1 MICAT
6 TIPDGPDAGTVAVV
20 VDGTPTTLEVGPVT
34 SLLRA
39 LRTAS
44 VPVPGGCEE
53 GECGSCSVLVD
64 GDLVCSCLVPA
75 ALVDGAEVTTVAG
88 RQRPDLL
95 AALAA
100 HGAVQCGFCTPG
112 MVVAAEAALD
122 AATAA
127 GEPLTR
133 ATATEA
139 LTGNLCRCTGYRGIL
154 EAVVEVSVGRL
165 RATR

>member
-1 MICAT
+1 MIYAT
-6 TIPDGPDAGTVAVV
+6 TIPGEASTRSVEVV
-20 VDGTPTTLEVGPVT
+20 VDGTPTALEVGPVT

-39 LRTAS
+39 LRAAE

-75 ALVDGAEVTTVAG
+75 ALVDGAAVTTVAG

-95 AALAA
+95 AALAD

-122 AATAA
+122 AAVAA
-127 GEPLTR
+127 GEALTR
-133 ATATEA
+133 AAAIEA
-139 LTGNLCRCTGYRGIL
+139 LTGNLCRCTGYQGIL
-154 EAVVEVSVGRL
+154 DAVVAVSVRRL
-165 RATR
+165 RATP